1 MLTEQRSTDVRAQEE
16 MGGGENRWGL
26 HEKECKKDEK
36 AEEERRESKDTHGLP
51 STTHSVV

>member
-1 MLTEQRSTDVRAQEE
+1 MDVRAQEE